1 MCRRPKT
8 TTDNMP
14 EGADSGVTPPAAPA
28 EAAANPVLGRDVFI
42 TYASP
47 DLAVAQA
54 VCNALES
61 ARLTCWMAPRDVMPG
76 DFYGNAI
83 VHAIDSSKVSVLV
96 LSANATASPHVLI
109 EVERATSK
117 RHPVIALRLDE
128 AERPAAFEYFLNA
141 SQWLD
146 ATHQNL
152 NEVLPRLVE
161 SISLQANTPGAHA
174 EAFAGHGP
182 SSPLPHV
189 LPPPARS
196 KWKWAAAVVMAF
208 VLGFVGYRALVSRP
222 APPPPKAAAPVFSP
236 PPHSIAVLPLVN
248 MSGDA
253 SQDYFSD
260 GISEELLDSLSRLS
274 DLQVAAATSS
284 FSFKGKEL
292 DVPTIARKLNVG
304 AILEGSFRR
313 VGNKVRI
320 SVQLINAITG
330 FQMWSQSY
338 DRDLVDILKLQSEVA
353 VSVTQ
358 QLKIKLVSAV
368 ERIELGGTDNPAAYD
383 AYLHGMQ
390 LFYRPNARESSLSQA
405 LAAFDEAIALD
416 PKYAAA
422 YVRKVAV
429 LISTPNDLEGPNSR
443 SNLAMRAR
451 QAAERA
457 VAIAPQYGE
466 AHLALAG
473 TYAFGSMEFIKA
485 THEYRLAAALAPGS
499 AYVQR
504 AFGSWASLMGYYDAA
519 IAAGNRTVALDPQ
532 NYNTYL
538 KLGGILKNARHYE
551 EALAAFHAGEALVPN
566 ARGVKSSISEIL
578 LATGQYKQARELCES
593 SAFPLDS
600 DKRSYCLT
608 LAYHGLGMNAEAKR
622 EFEKFKDELED
633 LQSYYLAY
641 VYAQL
646 GDTKA
651 ALQWLATAELQR
663 DPRLAELKQTWDFD
677 PIRKEPAFRALVD
690 RLKFPGP
697 NDLTDPSTTVVW
709 NR

>member
-1 MCRRPKT
+1 LQ
-8 TTDNMP
+8 
-14 EGADSGVTPPAAPA
+14 V
-28 EAAANPVLGRDVFI
+28 
-42 TYASP
+42 
-47 DLAVAQA
+47 
-54 VCNALES
+54 NA
-61 ARLTCWMAPRDVMPG
+61 
-76 DFYGNAI
+76 
-83 VHAIDSSKVSVLV
+83 
-96 LSANATASPHVLI
+96 
-109 EVERATSK
+109 
-117 RHPVIALRLDE
+117 
-128 AERPAAFEYFLNA
+128 
-141 SQWLD
+141 
-146 ATHQNL
+146 
-152 NEVLPRLVE
+152 
-161 SISLQANTPGAHA
+161 PGAHA
-174 EAFAGHGP
+174 ETFSGHGP
-182 SSPLPHV
+182 SSPLPHA
-189 LPPPARS
+189 PSPPARS
-196 KWKWAAAVVMAF
+196 KWQWAAVVVTAF
-208 VLGFVGYRALVSRP
+208 VVGYVGYRALVSRP
-222 APPPPKAAAPVFSP
+222 AQAPPEPKAAVLPAFSP

-260 GISEELLDSLSRLS
+260 GISEELLDSLASLS
-274 DLQVAAATSS
+274 DLQVAASTSS

-304 AILEGSFRR
+304 TILEGSFRR

-330 FQMWSQSY
+330 FQMWSQTY

-353 VSVTQ
+353 LSVTR
-358 QLKIKLVSAV
+358 QLKIKLVSAF

-416 PKYAAA
+416 PNYAAA
-422 YVRKVAV
+422 YVRKAAV
-429 LISTPNDLEGPNSR
+429 LISTPNDLDGPNSR
-443 SNLAMRAR
+443 SNLASRAR

-485 THEYRLAAALAPGS
+485 THEYRLAATLAPGS

-532 NYNTYL
+532 NYSTYL

-551 EALAAFHAGEALVPN
+551 EALAAFRAGEALVPN
-566 ARGVKSSISEIL
+566 ARGVKSSISDVL
-578 LATGQYKQARELCES
+578 LASGKYKQARDLCES
-593 SAFPLDS
+593 SETPMDP

-608 LAYHGLGMNAEAKR
+608 LAYHGLGMHAESAR
-622 EFEKFKDELED
+622 EFEKFKNGLED
-633 LQSYYLAY
+633 LQSYYLSY

-651 ALQWLATAELQR
+651 ALQWLATAERQR
-663 DPRLAELKQTWDFD
+663 DPRLAELKQTWNFD
-677 PIRKEPAFRALVD
+677 PIRKEPAFQALVA

-697 NDLTDPSTTVVW
+697 NDLTDPAATVVW

>member
-1 MCRRPKT
+1 MA
-8 TTDNMP
+8 DD
-14 EGADSGVTPPAAPA
+14 ADSGSTPP
-28 EAAANPVLGRDVFI
+28 RDVFI
-42 TYASP
+42 TYATP
-47 DLAVAQA
+47 DFPAAQA
-54 VCNALES
+54 VCDALERAGLS
-61 ARLTCWMAPRDVMPG
+61 CWMAPRDVMPG

-83 VHAIDSSKVSVLV
+83 VHAIDRSKVSVLV

-117 RHPVIALRLDE
+117 RHSVVALRLDDV
-128 AERPAAFEYFLNA
+128 ARPAAFEYFLNA

-146 ATHQNL
+146 ASYDNL
-152 NEVLPRLVE
+152 HAVLPRLVE
-161 SISLQANTPGAHA
+161 AVGLLVAKSAPGSGEPSAGHA
-174 EAFAGHGP
+174 APSRPSHHFQPPVVPTRSGWKIAAVILAIVLLGFAGFRIWI
-182 SSPLPHV
+182 
-189 LPPPARS
+189 ANR
-196 KWKWAAAVVMAF
+196 AAAV
-208 VLGFVGYRALVSRP
+208 P
-222 APPPPKAAAPVFSP
+222 QKAAVPDFSP

-260 GISEELLDSLSRLS
+260 GISEELLDSLARLS

-292 DVPTIARKLNVG
+292 DVPTIARRLNVG

-313 VGNKVRI
+313 VGNQVRI

-330 FQMWSQSY
+330 FQMWSQTY

-353 VSVTQ
+353 LSVTA
-358 QLKIKLVSAV
+358 QLKIKLASAV
-368 ERIELGGTDNPAAYD
+368 QHIELGGTDNPEAYD

-390 LFYRPNARESSLSQA
+390 YFYRPNTREDGLTLA

-416 PKYAAA
+416 PHYASA

-429 LISTPNDLEGPNSR
+429 LLSTPNDLEGPNSR
-443 SNLAMRAR
+443 SNLAARAR
-451 QAAERA
+451 EAAERA
-457 VAIAPQYGE
+457 VAIAPEFGE

-473 TYAFGSMEFIKA
+473 TYGFASMEFIKA
-485 THEYRLAAALAPGS
+485 THEYALAAKLAPGS

-504 AFGSWASLMGYYDAA
+504 AFGSWASFMGYYDAA
-519 IAAGNRTVALDPQ
+519 ISAGNRTLALDPE

-538 KLGGILKNARHYE
+538 KMGGILKNARHYD
-551 EALAAFHAGEALVPN
+551 EALAAFRKGELLVPN
-566 ARGVKSSISEIL
+566 SRGVKSSISDIL

-608 LAYHGLGMNAEAKR
+608 VAYHGLGMTAESNR
-622 EFEKFKDELED
+622 ELDKFKIQIGD

-641 VYAQL
+641 TYASI
-646 GDTKA
+646 GDSKS

-663 DPRLAELKQTWDFD
+663 DPRLAELKSTWNLD
-677 PIRKEPAFRALVD
+677 PLRKDPAFQALVE

-697 NDLTDPSTTVVW
+697 ADLTDPAPSVVQ
-709 NR
+709 NYPQQPVNLVLSFGF

>member
-1 MCRRPKT
+1 M
-8 TTDNMP
+8 
-14 EGADSGVTPPAAPA
+14 ADGDESGLAQPHSRADTPAGTHPR
-28 EAAANPVLGRDVFI
+28 RDVFI
-42 TYASP
+42 TYATS

-61 ARLTCWMAPRDVMPG
+61 AHLTCWMAPRDVMPG

-83 VHAIDSSKVSVLV
+83 VHGIDNSKLSVLV
-96 LSANATASPHVLI
+96 LSAHATASPHVLI
-109 EVERATSK
+109 ELERATSK
-117 RHPVIALRLDE
+117 RHPVVALRLDE
-128 AERPAAFEYFLNA
+128 AERPASFEYFLSA

-146 ATHQNL
+146 VTHQNL
-152 NEVLPRLVE
+152 NAAMPRLVE
-161 SISLQANTPGAHA
+161 SIRLQLKASAAPAATFADHAHSAPSLYA
-174 EAFAGHGP
+174 P
-182 SSPLPHV
+182 STASPQ
-189 LPPPARS
+189 
-196 KWKWAAAVVMAF
+196 KWRVAAAVGA
-208 VLGFVGYRALVSRP
+208 VLLIGLLGYRAWKSPQAP
-222 APPPPKAAAPVFSP
+222 ATPQLAAVPDFSP

-260 GISEELLDSLSRLS
+260 GISEELLDSLARLS

-284 FSFKGKEL
+284 FSFKGKNL
-292 DVPTIARKLNVG
+292 DVPAIARKLNVG
-304 AILEGSFRR
+304 AVLEGSFRK

-330 FQMWSQSY
+330 FQMWSQTY

-353 VSVTQ
+353 MSVTH
-358 QLKIKLVSAV
+358 QLKIKLVTTADA
-368 ERIELGGTDNPAAYD
+368 IELGGTDNPEAYD

-390 LFYRPNARESSLSQA
+390 MFYRPNTRENGLSEA
-405 LAAFDEAIALD
+405 LAAFDEATKLD

-422 YVRKVAV
+422 YVRKAAV
-429 LISTPNDLEGPNSR
+429 LLSTPNDLEGPNSR
-443 SNLAMRAR
+443 ANLAARAR

-457 VAIAPQYGE
+457 LAIAPQYGE

-473 TYAFGSMEFIKA
+473 TYAFGSLEFIKA
-485 THEYRLAAALAPGS
+485 TREYHLAATLAPGS

-504 AFGSWASLMGYYDAA
+504 AFGSWAGLMGYYDVA
-519 IAAGNRTVALDPQ
+519 IAAGNRTAALDPQ

-551 EALAAFHAGEALVPN
+551 DALAAFHKGEALVPGM
-566 ARGVKSSISEIL
+566 RGVKSSISDIL
-578 LATGQYKQARELCES
+578 LATGKYGEARELCES
-593 SAFPLDS
+593 AAFPLDS

-608 LAYHGLGMNAEAKR
+608 LAYHGLGMNAEAAR
-622 EFEKFKDELED
+622 EFAKFKVQIGD

-646 GDTKA
+646 GDTKV

-677 PIRKEPAFRALVD
+677 PIRKEPAFQALIE
-690 RLKFPGP
+690 RMKFPGP
-697 NDLTDPSTTVVW
+697 NDLADPTTTVVW